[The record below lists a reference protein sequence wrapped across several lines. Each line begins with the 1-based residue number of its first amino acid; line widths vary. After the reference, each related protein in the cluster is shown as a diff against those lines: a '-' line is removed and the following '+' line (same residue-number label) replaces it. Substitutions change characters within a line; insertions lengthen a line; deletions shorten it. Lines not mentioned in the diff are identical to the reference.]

1 MKKNRTKNKWDRQRT
16 DRSYEAGTTIV
27 LYLRAEEAEVFE

>member
-16 DRSYEAGTTIV
+16 DRSMP
-27 LYLRAEEAEVFE
+27 EAEVEAGEWVIESILAF